1 MALGLTRP
9 RSPPPPVPSSASCGH
24 QDPRPSGLLPS
35 HVRECLIGHQRD
47 PGRDR
52 QPGRAPYHHP
62 LQPQDSQWWRVLGT
76 GARGIARVWGQEL
89 PGVGQHRWSC
99 ARPADLPLC
108 PAPGSPWQLRFTA
121 QWGAEDTQEAAGE
134 QQEQQAEDGHGDSP
148 ACELLEQETLPK
160 PSQAPETDE
169 DEGFGDWSQKP
180 EPRRQCGDT
189 QETPEDGRDPA
200 LGKSLHRE
208 QQQAQSRSPSPPMQH
223 ACEDQV
229 EDRADQNHAQ
239 GHLQGLCLSQ
249 PGPSLEHTQ
258 AQERENWQPPRT
270 PSPLL
275 VQTTEGRNSPP
286 QSPTTKLRDGTESLS
301 LLVPASSSESKAQPT
316 LPVARIDERLEQYT
330 QAVETAGRAP
340 KLARQPSIE
349 LPSMA
354 VASTKN
360 LWETGQVQAQSETK
374 TTSNKDIVAGDLSK
388 RSFWEQRGGPKT
400 SSTVKSTP
408 SGKRYKFVA
417 TGHGKYE
424 KVLVD
429 EASAP

>member
-1 MALGLTRP
+1 L
-9 RSPPPPVPSSASCGH
+9 H
-24 QDPRPSGLLPS
+24 
-35 HVRECLIGHQRD
+35 
-47 PGRDR
+47 
-52 QPGRAPYHHP
+52 
-62 LQPQDSQWWRVLGT
+62 
-76 GARGIARVWGQEL
+76 
-89 PGVGQHRWSC
+89 
-99 ARPADLPLC
+99 ADLPG
-108 PAPGSPWQLRFTA
+108 PAWAQRVDVSPGSRDPRELCGLGPKESLESTPQAPLGHFTRAVERGQCTRGLAPFTA

-134 QQEQQAEDGHGDSP
+134 QRQQAEDGHGDSP
-148 ACELLEQETLPK
+148 ACELLEQETLCSPK

-200 LGKSLHRE
+200 LGKSLQGE
-208 QQQAQSRSPSPPMQH
+208 QQPVQH

-229 EDRADQNHAQ
+229 EDRDDQNHAQ

-249 PGPSLEHTQ
+249 PGPSLEHTG
-258 AQERENWQPPRT
+258 ERENWQPPRT

-286 QSPTTKLRDGTESLS
+286 QSPNTKLRDGTESLS
-301 LLVPASSSESKAQPT
+301 LLVPASSSESKPQPH
-316 LPVARIDERLEQYT
+316 LLVARIDERLEQYI
-330 QAVETAGRAP
+330 QAAETAGRAP

-360 LWETGQVQAQSETK
+360 LWETGQVQAQSATK